1 MKKLVSS
8 TLLSAFLMTTTIS
21 PAYSAEK
28 LSKKLSVDD
37 VFNEFKTSVFIK
49 GEKMDEATQKLVSK
63 IIDSK
68 MTSGELQLWVEKNT
82 SKESYNKFNQV
93 LDTTLE
99 DVDSLSDLGQEDI
112 SFILKNAFEK
122 TSATGS
128 NFMSC
133 SAGKTLG
140 LPLLAVGIVLGII
153 ALANASASKEVV
165 TQEYI
170 DKRRDKNNQ
179 YLNTVADLELEIS
192 TYESDVI
199 YYNDEIVEL
208 QRRIDSGEYSDEEV
222 EHFFALIRDNQ
233 FFISDANALIGE
245 VQVDLAFFE
254 NQYATDVASLE
265 IEEVSALNRVDE
277 KKANASKWG
286 VTAGIVGG
294 VGAVFTVAGLADCN

>member
-21 PAYSAEK
+21 PAYSADK
-28 LSKKLSVDD
+28 LSKKILVDD

-286 VTAGIVGG
+286 VTAGIIGG